1 MKKRKIIKT
10 IFAAAIAMLGVY
22 FFSSFSYQY
31 IGGLYYSQLYKKRLA
46 EKTKTK
52 PVTYYISAEG
62 NDTNNGLSQSSAWQ
76 SFLNINNIDLNPG
89 DSILLKGGDT
99 ITGNLNLTGNDLGT
113 KEKPLV
119 ISSFG
124 GGNASIYT
132 VAGDAIRA
140 VNSQGISISNLI
152 INGCGPAKNNNSGIA
167 IINDLPGD
175 IKLPFI
181 RINNVD
187 ASGFGFCGILIDGNN
202 GKSGFTDVVISNSS
216 FHDNGEAGL
225 YVYGK
230 FTTNEGEYAHE
241 KVHIRYVKAYN
252 NAGKPGKDI
261 QNSGSGIVLSDVNSG
276 LIEHCTTYKNGWQC
290 ESLQGGPVGIWAWDS
305 NNIIIQHNE
314 SYQNKTNGGFDGGGF
329 DLDGGMRNSII
340 QYNYSHDNDGP
351 GILLAQFSY
360 ARKHLGNVVRYNIS
374 ENDCRKNRYGAIH
387 VWGNVEDAVI
397 YNNTI
402 FNATPSTSQAYGL
415 ACRYNEDQRISKNF
429 PSQLSFLNNIFYVNG
444 SLPVISSPEA
454 DTSFHLVNNYYY
466 TLTKFPVFEWSN
478 RVYKTLDDWR
488 RSSGQEQLQ
497 SKHTGFTVDP
507 LFKNPGKGIVFNNTD
522 SMILWKAYCLQ
533 QESPLLNK
541 GIRISSFHK
550 LAMASKDFN
559 NQPIP
564 ADGLPEPGACEYVS
578 LPGKN

>member
-187 ASGFGFCGILIDGNN
+187 ASGFGFCGILMDGNN

-276 LIEHCTTYKNGWQC
+276 LIEYCTTYNNGWQC

-314 SYQNKTNGGFDGGGF
+314 SYQNKRMAVSMEEGSTSMEECVTPSSNTIILMIMTGRVSCW
-329 DLDGGMRNSII
+329 RNFHMQENTSAMLFAIISVKTTAGKIVMVPYMYGAMWRMPSSII
-340 QYNYSHDNDGP
+340 IP
-351 GILLAQFSY
+351 
-360 ARKHLGNVVRYNIS
+360 
-374 ENDCRKNRYGAIH
+374 
-387 VWGNVEDAVI
+387 
-397 YNNTI
+397 
-402 FNATPSTSQAYGL
+402 
-415 ACRYNEDQRISKNF
+415 
-429 PSQLSFLNNIFYVNG
+429 FLMQH
-444 SLPVISSPEA
+444 PPR
-454 DTSFHLVNNYYY
+454 
-466 TLTKFPVFEWSN
+466 P
-478 RVYKTLDDWR
+478 
-488 RSSGQEQLQ
+488 
-497 SKHTGFTVDP
+497 
-507 LFKNPGKGIVFNNTD
+507 
-522 SMILWKAYCLQ
+522 
-533 QESPLLNK
+533 
-541 GIRISSFHK
+541 K
-550 LAMASKDFN
+550 LMD
-559 NQPIP
+559 
-564 ADGLPEPGACEYVS
+564 
-578 LPGKN
+578 